1 MKTINFS
8 CVEKLQSLLNESC
21 SQTIR
26 KAWEIC
32 LVCKGKPCSV
42 EPECYICNETGF
54 VDKEPKFKVGDEVKL
69 MWDEKSKAEWFDRTK
84 GEGLDIKQI
93 KPDFK
98 CMCFNKILGT
108 ATITKRTMLLITK
121 QGNDYLCFERK
132 NKRENWIELSI
143 GNKQELAELDGFKSF
158 RDLIIYFE
166 KEHNIDFTTEKEFYR
181 YLYKW
186 L

>member
-1 MKTINFS
+1 MKCLNFS
-8 CVEKLQSLLNESC
+8 AIEILDSLLTKKKK
-21 SQTIR
+21 QTIR
-26 KAWEIC
+26 PAWKSIWG
-32 LVCKGKPCSV
+32 VAPSV
-42 EPECYICNETGF
+42 EFTESKP
-54 VDKEPKFKVGDEVKL
+54 PRFKVGDEIKL
-69 MWDEKSKAEWFDRTK
+69 MWTGNMDM
-84 GEGLDIKQI
+84 L
-93 KPDFK
+93 
-98 CMCFNKILGT
+98 NKLISNKRECIVGDLKKVSFGT
-108 ATITKRTMLLITK
+108 GTITKRTMLLITK